1 MRRGNFHNAVKLL
14 RDNMKNGILSLTEK
28 TLQHVKQKHPPRHNA
43 DLKVLL
49 PDKLEEVHPIKFTS
63 IHAESGRK
71 ATLKKNKR
79 KSMKLDAEGWKRLFT
94 STQFKDSTIDLC
106 STRLSFT
113 SST

>member
-28 TLQHVKQKHPPRHNA
+28 TLQHVKQKHPPRRTA

-71 ATLKKNKR
+71 ATLKK
-79 KSMKLDAEGWKRLFT
+79 
-94 STQFKDSTIDLC
+94 
-106 STRLSFT
+106 TRGRA
-113 SST
+113 